1 MKKILIFYGSYGG
14 GHLSAAKSISKYLE
28 ETYGKKIEVQTVDCI
43 EYINKYITNQDTQLS
58 MMLHPITIF
67 NLEYNKKLHF
77 IYRFIL
83 GNTLLSF
90 HYMLQDV
97 AQQAYNIH
105 IKYY

>member
-1 MKKILIFYGSYGG
+1 
-14 GHLSAAKSISKYLE
+14 
-28 ETYGKKIEVQTVDCI
+28 
-43 EYINKYITNQDTQLS
+43 
-58 MMLHPITIF
+58 MLHPITIF

>member
-1 MKKILIFYGSYGG
+1 MRFSAFFCKENIQNAKI
-14 GHLSAAKSISKYLE
+14 
-28 ETYGKKIEVQTVDCI
+28 Q